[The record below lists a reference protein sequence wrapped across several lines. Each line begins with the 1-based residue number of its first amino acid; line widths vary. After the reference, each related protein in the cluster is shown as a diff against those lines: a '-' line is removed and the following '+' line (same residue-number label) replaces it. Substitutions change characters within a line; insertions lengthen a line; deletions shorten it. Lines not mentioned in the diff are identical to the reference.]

1 MEQWV
6 FTFPCIN
13 LIVVSVI
20 CTIILVLLCI
30 TEVSKYLTVAIT
42 SEMLVDISHNDDRL
56 NINVDIVFPKM
67 PCEVLSL
74 DV

>member
-1 MEQWV
+1 MGQWV
-6 FTFPCIN
+6 FTFTCIN
-13 LIVVSVI
+13 FIVVSVI

>member
-13 LIVVSVI
+13 FIVVSVI